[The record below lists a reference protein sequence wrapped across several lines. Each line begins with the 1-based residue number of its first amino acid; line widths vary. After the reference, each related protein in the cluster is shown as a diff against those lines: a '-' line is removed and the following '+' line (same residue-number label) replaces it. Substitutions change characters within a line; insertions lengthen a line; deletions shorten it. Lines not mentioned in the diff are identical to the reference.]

1 MKEEE
6 ENSFT
11 IEVDLL
17 EGAEPLKLVVIP
29 TLSTENTVNPT
40 GSYLTILDG
49 VTFAIV
55 EHVEDTKWRM
65 VEGALDQQAIDKIG
79 QAIDKHTL

>member
-1 MKEEE
+1 MKEKED
-6 ENSFT
+6 SFT

-17 EGAEPLKLVVIP
+17 EGAESLKLLVIP
-29 TLSTENTVNPT
+29 TLSEEDTYPT
-40 GSYLTILDG
+40 TSYLTVLDG

-65 VEGALDQQAIDKIG
+65 VEGAIDQQAIDKIG
-79 QAIDKHTL
+79 RAIDEHTL

>member
-1 MKEEE
+1 MKEE

-17 EGAEPLKLVVIP
+17 KGAEPLKLLVIP
-29 TLSTENTVNPT
+29 TVSTENTVNPKV
-40 GSYLTILDG
+40 SYMTILDG
-49 VTFAIV
+49 VTFAIF

-65 VEGALDQQAIDKIG
+65 IEGALDQEAIDKIG
-79 QAIDKHTL
+79 QAIDKHFL